1 MKWTHL
7 FSLSLIGAGMGIM
20 SLFGITQ
27 QIELAL
33 WVIIALA
40 TAFFIARTTSH
51 KVFLHGVL
59 AGIGMGLFS
68 AAVQSLF
75 FDLYAEH
82 NQIGAAE
89 IRNFSFGYPP
99 PLFIILTSP
108 LIGGLYGLVIG
119 ALSLAA
125 SKFHHPK

>member
-7 FSLSLIGAGMGIM
+7 LSLSLIGACMGGMA
-20 SLFGITQ
+20 LFGITQ

-33 WVIIALA
+33 WMIIALA

-51 KVFLHGVL
+51 KIFLHGVL
-59 AGIGMGLFS
+59 AGIGMGVFS
-68 AAVQSLF
+68 AAVQSVF
-75 FDLYAEH
+75 FNLYTEY

-89 IRNFSFGYPP
+89 IQSFSLGFPP
-99 PLFIILTSP
+99 PVFILLTSP
-108 LIGGLYGLVIG
+108 VIGGLYGLVIG